1 MKIQTIETAS
11 VAVPLRKPFK
21 TALRTVTVAE
31 SIYVK
36 VTCSDGT
43 TGWGEAPPTHVIT
56 GDSLA
61 GIEYAIEKI
70 IAPALIGKSLLAME
84 DIFQTLDQC
93 MVGNTSAKASV
104 DMAVYDCFSQLCGMP
119 LYQLLGGYRSQLET
133 DFTVSVNTAEEMAED
148 AVHYIEQGFTC
159 LKVKVGKDNIQTDI
173 NRIRAIR
180 DRIGTDIQI
189 RLDANQGWG
198 AKEAV
203 KAIRK
208 MEDGGLDIELVE
220 QPVNAGDIAGLK
232 FVTDH
237 VETPIMADE
246 SVFSPEDARKILET
260 RSADLVNIKLMKAG
274 GVHNGLHIAKLA
286 AANGVE
292 CMVGSMI
299 ETKLGITAAAHLAAS
314 QPNITRFDFDAPL
327 MLTKDPVDGGI
338 SYHGSIIRLPEEIG
352 LGIKQVNIAAESE
365 GIR

>member
-1 MKIQTIETAS
+1 MNIQSIETAN
-11 VAVPLRKPFK
+11 VAVPLKKPFK

-31 SIYVK
+31 SVYVK
-36 VTCSDGT
+36 VICSDGT

-61 GIEYAIEKI
+61 GIKYAVEEV
-70 IAPALIGKSLLAME
+70 IAPALIGKSLLAIE
-84 DIFQTLDQC
+84 DVFQTLDQC
-93 MVGNTSAKASV
+93 MVGNTSAKAAI
-104 DMAVYDCFSQLCGMP
+104 DMAVYDCFSQHCGLP
-119 LYQLLGGYRSQLET
+119 LYQLLGGYRNQLET
-133 DFTVSVNTAEEMAED
+133 DYTVSVNTPEEMAED
-148 AVHYIEQGFTC
+148 AVQYVEQGFSC
-159 LKVKVGKDNIQTDI
+159 LKVKVGKDDIETDI
-173 NRIRAIR
+173 RRIQSIR
-180 DRIGTDIQI
+180 SHVGDRILI

-220 QPVNAGDIAGLK
+220 QPVKAGDTAGLK

-246 SVFSPEDARKILET
+246 SVFSPEDARKVLET
-260 RSADLVNIKLMKAG
+260 RSADLINIKLMKAG
-274 GVHNGLHIAKLA
+274 GIHNGLKIAKLA
-286 AANGVE
+286 ASFGME
-292 CMVGSMI
+292 CMIGSMI

-327 MLTKDPVDGGI
+327 MLAQDAITGGI
-338 SYHGSIIRLPEEIG
+338 DYDGEIIRFPAETG
-352 LGIKQVNIAAESE
+352 LGIQLVNMTAESE
-365 GIR
+365 EVQ